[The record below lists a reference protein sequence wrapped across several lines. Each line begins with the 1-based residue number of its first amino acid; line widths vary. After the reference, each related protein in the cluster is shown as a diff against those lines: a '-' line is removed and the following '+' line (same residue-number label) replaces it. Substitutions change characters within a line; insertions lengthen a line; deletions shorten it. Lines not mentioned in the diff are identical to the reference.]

1 MTKTIIMGAVAS
13 IALIAAATSA
23 NAQMAPGSGHQPTG
37 SQPQAERPAQII
49 VDMTSPLPG
58 GQPLPMQPYNVRGV
72 LRTTSLADWVEAY
85 GDSPESLA
93 LYDDYASA
101 AEGTCSE
108 AGDAINELVEIMGL
122 IAQLDPLYLDL
133 FERYD
138 VNLSE
143 HIQRAGRA
151 QGAANFLQA
160 LYGLIEIIREPE
172 RLLGYGYGLSVMGS
186 AGANEVRRRGD
197 QYAQELS
204 REANMLSL
212 LFNRLSI
219 RANLLWGRSE
229 RSWLERVYPTCVGMY
244 PNIAN
249 PDSIPTLA
257 IDETIT
263 DPIRNGFN

>member
-13 IALIAAATSA
+13 IALLAATSA
-23 NAQMAPGSGHQPTG
+23 SAQMAPGTDGQPTATATRADL
-37 SQPQAERPAQII
+37 PPEII
-49 VDMTSPLPG
+49 VDMSSPLPG

-72 LRTTSLADWVEAY
+72 LRTTSLEDWRAAY

-93 LYDDYASA
+93 LYEDYADASRN
-101 AEGTCSE
+101 TCSE
-108 AGDAINELVEIMGL
+108 AGEAISELVEIMGL

-143 HIQRAGRA
+143 HIRRAGRA

-172 RLLGYGYGLSVMGS
+172 RMLGYGLSIMGN

-229 RSWLERVYPTCVGMY
+229 RSWLEQVYPNCVGMY

-257 IDETIT
+257 LDETIT
-263 DPIRNGFN
+263 GPIRNGFD